1 MDLTTQP
8 QRAMIPTPTLK
19 AETAQRQPNFR
30 RDFMPYEP
38 MENERSGQPNRGVR
52 IEESFWRG
60 VPRPSQGLLIRLLDD
75 TEADGQRMDTLT
87 TGHRPHMAGQVT
99 LGAIT

>member
-1 MDLTTQP
+1 
-8 QRAMIPTPTLK
+8 MIPTTTLK

-52 IEESFWRG
+52 TITNKGVTKESAKG
-60 VPRPSQGLLIRLLDD
+60 SVLDID
-75 TEADGQRMDTLT
+75 Y
-87 TGHRPHMAGQVT
+87 
-99 LGAIT
+99 